1 MSTLDTHYTHGG
13 EPDRYAAWERAGA
26 FCPHPGQ
33 RPFSMILPPPNITGS
48 LHMGHAYEHTISDA
62 FIRHQRM
69 LGRETLWLP
78 GTDHAGIATQALME
92 RMLAAEG
99 TSRQELG
106 RDEFLARTRSWRAS
120 TGEAITTQMRRLGA
134 SPDWSRATY
143 TLDPGPSRATHEAF
157 TQLFEQG
164 LIYRAERATSWCT
177 GCSTSLADIETE
189 DTPSGLAC
197 NRCGSPIEIRSTPQ
211 WYLATA
217 ELAAGAREALESGAL
232 RIDPPQMAETYL
244 RWLDDMRD
252 WCLSRQLWWGH
263 RMPIWYGPDG
273 QARSFGPGREIDPGW
288 TQDEDTLDTWFS
300 SALWPLSTLGWP
312 DRTADL
318 DRYYPND
325 LLITGYDLMF
335 FWAIRMSMLCTHLTG
350 TPPFRRLYLHGM
362 IRDERGKKMSKSFGN
377 TIDPLE
383 FTDEFGPD
391 ALRLALCRRARPGAD
406 IPFGRSDLLGA
417 QALLKKLW
425 SIARLSIGHGMRLP
439 GSGQAAEAALPVDDG
454 TPPPSRHILDR
465 WLASRLERTREATT
479 TALEAMDLA
488 AGTDAFAQFILADLS
503 ELYLE
508 ARKPAFADDPTARAT
523 LAGCLGELLLLMH
536 PFAPFL
542 TEELWEALGGSA
554 GALDTQAWPAACPGR
569 LDPAAEEEARRLR
582 NLLHAARAHRA
593 AHGVPA
599 GALLPARAEGLAC
612 GPELFRLARLH
623 LDDALDDGL
632 AGTTTLRCAPATL
645 TIGAAP
651 GPGREA
657 LGRQLQRARA
667 RASTLRARLTDASF
681 RRAAPHAIQDQTAT
695 QLSETLAEIARLE
708 GLKRLP

>member
-13 EPDRYAAWERAGA
+13 EADRYATWESSGA
-26 FCPHPGQ
+26 FRPQQQGQ

-106 RDEFLARTRSWRAS
+106 RDAFLARTRSWRAS

-143 TLDPGPSRATHEAF
+143 TLDARPSRATHEAF
-157 TQLFEQG
+157 TRLFDQG
-164 LIYRAERATSWCT
+164 LIYRAERATSWCS
-177 GCSTSLADIETE
+177 GCRTSLADIETE
-189 DTPSGLAC
+189 NTPSGRAC
-197 NRCGSPIEIRSTPQ
+197 TRCGSAIETRSTPQ

-217 ELAAGAREALESGAL
+217 QLAAGARGALESGAL
-232 RIDPPQMAETYL
+232 RIDPPQMAEAYL
-244 RWLDDMRD
+244 GWLADMRD

-263 RMPIWYGPDG
+263 RIPIWYGPDG
-273 QARSFGPGREIDPGW
+273 QARSFAPDEEIPAGW

-312 DRTADL
+312 DSTPDL

-325 LLITGYDLMF
+325 LLITGNDLLF
-335 FWAIRMSMLCTHLTG
+335 FWAIRMAMLCTHLTG

-383 FTDEFGPD
+383 FIEEFGPD
-391 ALRLALCRRARPGAD
+391 TLRLALCRRAHPGAD

-425 SIARLSIGHGMRLP
+425 SIARLADRHGIRLP
-439 GSGQAAEAALPVDDG
+439 DSGRTLEAYTAAHDG
-454 TPPPSRHILDR
+454 TPLRSRHILDR
-465 WLASRLERTREATT
+465 WLESRLERTREATT
-479 TALEAMDLA
+479 TALEKLDLA
-488 AGTDAFAQFILADLS
+488 RATDGLARFLLQDLS

-508 ARKPAFADDPTARAT
+508 ARKPALGHDPGTRAT
-523 LAGCLGELLLLMH
+523 LGTALAELLLQLH

-542 TEELWEALGGSA
+542 TEELWGALGGPT
-554 GALDTQAWPAACPGR
+554 GPLDARAWPTPCQDR
-569 LDPAAEEEARRLR
+569 LDPAAEQEAHRLR
-582 NLLHAARAHRA
+582 TLLRAARAHRA
-593 AHGVPA
+593 NLGLPA
-599 GALLPARAEGLAC
+599 GILLPARATGLECA
-612 GPELFRLARLH
+612 PELLRLARLRP
-623 LDDALDDGL
+623 DDLPTDDS
-632 AGTTTLRCAPATL
+632 AEATTFRCAPATL

-651 GPGREA
+651 GP
-657 LGRQLQRARA
+657 
-667 RASTLRARLTDASF
+667 TL
-681 RRAAPHAIQDQTAT
+681 
-695 QLSETLAEIARLE
+695 
-708 GLKRLP
+708 